1 MRESTWR
8 CIASCRDSDTDRPSE
23 MRIVYQVLRPRQRP
37 RHGAGSVRVCARGLF
52 SGMYLS
58 EGLCQNLHL
67 EEP

>member
-8 CIASCRDSDTDRPSE
+8 RIASCRDRDADRPSE
-23 MRIVYQVLRPRQRP
+23 RRIVYQVLRPRQRL
-37 RHGAGSVRVCARGLF
+37 RHGAGSVRVCAHGLF